1 MTLYLISKCK
11 GFDDIND
18 VLQEMYMEYFRT
30 IQKKGIEYVD
40 DEEAFLIALCKRKLS
55 VELGDLGVYDDH
67 LDVKVD
73 NDGTWRFEW
82 ELGGDI
88 TSVTRETHTVLE
100 DTGAVVT
107 ECEVSQISI
116 RAVLDIS
123 GAKNMTSDKKYAALS
138 GVKLKDGTML
148 TDIVESGNENTNT
161 SGEYE
166 LLFTTDRILDVSQ
179 VDSLLFWKTTTED
192 GEDVQYTLNDFY
204 EMPFN

>member
-1 MTLYLISKCK
+1 MQVKEVMMYWISQDSPERYEKPR
-11 GFDDIND
+11 I
-18 VLQEMYMEYFRT
+18 V
-30 IQKKGIEYVD
+30 
-40 DEEAFLIALCKRKLS
+40 FLIALCKRKLS
-55 VELGDLGVYDDH
+55 VEFGDLGVYDDH

-88 TSVTRETHTVLE
+88 TSVTRETQTVLE

-148 TDIVESGNENTNT
+148 TDIVESG
-161 SGEYE
+161 EYE

>member
-55 VELGDLGVYDDH
+55 VEFGDLGVYDDH

-73 NDGTWRFEW
+73 NDGT
-82 ELGGDI
+82 
-88 TSVTRETHTVLE
+88 
-100 DTGAVVT
+100 
-107 ECEVSQISI
+107 SI

-123 GAKNMTSDKKYAALS
+123 GAKNMTSDKKYAVLS